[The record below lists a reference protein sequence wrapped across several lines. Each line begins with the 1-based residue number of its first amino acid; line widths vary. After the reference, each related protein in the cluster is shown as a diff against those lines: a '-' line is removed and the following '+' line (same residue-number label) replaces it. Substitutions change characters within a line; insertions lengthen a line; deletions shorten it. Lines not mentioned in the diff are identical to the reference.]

1 MTNQNISRQNTNIQN
16 IDVIATKLD
25 YISRDVAEIKLKLEK
40 DYVTQNEFAP
50 IKQIVYG
57 MVSVVLL
64 AVVGAIVTLVLKAS

>member
-25 YISRDVAEIKLKLEK
+25 YISRDVVEIKLKLEK
-40 DYVTQNEFAP
+40 DYVTQDEFAP